1 MTARM
6 APAMTITPLTG
17 ASFTGANMT
26 MKINGPSGPLGVG
39 TPASA
44 RRAAGGFS
52 LKGAGEARAGASA
65 SAVSQTLSLGGIDA
79 LLALQAED
87 DVLQGRRRR
96 QIRRSNDILKAL
108 EDLKVA
114 LLDGVI
120 DDGALLSLQKMIEL
134 QREEVEDQGLQSVL
148 NEIETRAYVEL
159 AKRRLM

>member
-1 MTARM
+1 
-6 APAMTITPLTG
+6 MTIPPLNG
-17 ASFTGANMT
+17 ASMI
-26 MKINGPSGPLGVG
+26 KINGPAGPTTVG
-39 TPASA
+39 GGNAP
-44 RRAAGGFS
+44 RRASGGFS
-52 LKGAGEARAGASA
+52 LNGSSETKSSA
-65 SAVSQTLSLGGIDA
+65 SAASVSQALSLGGIDA

-96 QIRRSNDILKAL
+96 QIKRSQDILEAL
-108 EDLKVA
+108 EELKLA
-114 LLDGVI
+114 LLGGTI